1 MTTLRYVQENVNKHA
16 SNPWDI
22 GTELSLYSL
31 TFCFFQKLL
40 RSFMR
45 RVPAQIII
53 IQPEFTRGGWHT
65 LSRSSAGSLGY
76 GVFQA
81 MLHVCPEHTI
91 RCQRTVRKPRL
102 IAHEQE
108 VGVNW
113 MAVESLRS
121 CGRYSAVSRAIVSL
135 SGVEEVWPRFAD
147 GHSGNAL
154 HQDEHL
160 VAFHHECGGNINNNR
175 GQHWGDSYLCSFIS
189 RPHHRSTGSSSHGYL
204 EDRLRATSHLVFRS

>member
-113 MAVESLRS
+113 MAAESLRS
-121 CGRYSAVSRAIVSL
+121 CSRYSAVSRAIVSL
-135 SGVEEVWPRFAD
+135 SGIERF
-147 GHSGNAL
+147 GHASLRGTPGTRFIKMRMWL
-154 HQDEHL
+154 PSSQD
-160 VAFHHECGGNINNNR
+160 
-175 GQHWGDSYLCSFIS
+175 
-189 RPHHRSTGSSSHGYL
+189 STTAGIGIDVTFCKNWML
-204 EDRLRATSHLVFRS
+204 GTS

>member
-135 SGVEEVWPRFAD
+135 SGVVRFGHASLTGTPGTRFIKMSIWLPSITNAGEISITIEV
-147 GHSGNAL
+147 
-154 HQDEHL
+154 
-160 VAFHHECGGNINNNR
+160 
-175 GQHWGDSYLCSFIS
+175 
-189 RPHHRSTGSSSHGYL
+189 STGETRIYVLSFH
-204 EDRLRATSHLVFRS
+204 DHTTVPQAAAAMDT